1 MRQLFLGLML
11 LSAGASASP
20 VVLVHGDS
28 LSAAYGLAAG
38 QGWVRLLQDRCRC
51 TVINASQ
58 SGETTAGGLTRLPPL
73 LRQHKPDVL
82 VLELGANDGLRALPL
97 DLAERN
103 LAAMIALGQQS
114 GARVLLVG
122 TEMPPNMGSAY
133 AELYRSIF
141 ARLAERHALPRPP
154 FLLAGFGS
162 DLAAF
167 QADGLHPVARMQP
180 RMLDNVWPSLA
191 PLLTPAAKVAVSPA
205 KK

>member
-11 LSAGASASP
+11 LTSAAAGASP

-28 LSAAYGLAAG
+28 LSAAYGLAAS
-38 QGWVRLLQDRCRC
+38 QGWVKLLQDRCRC
-51 TVINASQ
+51 KVINASQ

-103 LAAMIALGQQS
+103 LDAMIALARQS
-114 GARVLLVG
+114 GTRVLLVA
-122 TEMPPNMGSAY
+122 TAMPPNMGRAFG
-133 AELYRSIF
+133 EQYRAMF
-141 ARLAERHALPRPP
+141 PRLAERHDLPPPP
-154 FLLAGFGS
+154 FLMAGFER

-167 QADGLHPVARMQP
+167 QPDGLHPTAATQP
-180 RMLDNVWPSLA
+180 RMLDNVWPALQ
-191 PLLTPAAKVAVSPA
+191 PLLKPAR
-205 KK
+205 